1 MYKKC
6 KPFHLTHFII
16 MNLSSRKSIIE
27 LLRAKSGG
35 SIARFAKNNH
45 VSRQSVYEAMAGNG
59 ARRIR
64 IEIAKTIGLPPSMLW
79 RDNNNAIKVIDDLHY
94 IGCGHD

>member
-1 MYKKC
+1 
-6 KPFHLTHFII
+6 
-16 MNLSSRKSIIE
+16 MNSSSKKSIIE

-35 SIARFAKNNH
+35 SITKFAKNNR

-64 IEIAKTIGLPPSMLW
+64 IEIAKAIELPPSMIW
-79 RDNNNAIKVIDDLHY
+79 RDNNNATKVVDDLHY
-94 IGCGHD
+94 MGCGHD